1 MNYTGILFVLTS
13 AVLWGI
19 TGGVGDILMNKGWGP
34 ATIAFYR
41 GFVGFIFFTCWYLF
55 RRKKIKIKN
64 NNPHFYSWA
73 ALAGIGVAGNFT
85 FYFLAIE
92 SAGIP
97 IAATLMYTAPI
108 FVLLVSF
115 LLGIERSSLFKWASI
130 AFVLVGVILLTGA
143 YSSGTEVSFMG
154 IVAGLGAGISYAF
167 FIFGFKKAAKLG
179 SPQATLTI
187 AFFAFILVML
197 LRINFGE
204 AISVVS
210 SNDIGWFIVLGIIGA
225 GLSFILYVRGVK
237 RTAPSTASIIAMVEP
252 VTASLFGIMLLGN
265 SLTLM
270 QYAGM
275 GLILATI
282 TVLSVKQSS

>member
-1 MNYTGILFVLTS
+1 MNYTGILFILTS

-19 TGGVGDILMNKGWGP
+19 TGGVGDILMNRGWNP
-34 ATIAFYR
+34 AVIAFYR
-41 GFVGFIFFTCWYLF
+41 GFVGFICFALWYLI
-55 RRKKIKIKN
+55 RRKVIKIKN
-64 NNPHFYSWA
+64 KNPYFYSWA
-73 ALAGIGVAGNFT
+73 AVAGIGVAGNFL

-92 SAGIP
+92 STGIP

-143 YSSGTEVSFMG
+143 YNSGSSVSFMG
-154 IVAGLGAGISYAF
+154 IIAGLSAGISYAL

-179 SPQATLTI
+179 SPQATLTV
-187 AFFAFILVML
+187 AFLFFILVL
-197 LRINFGE
+197 ALRIDFGE

-210 SNDIGWFIVLGIIGA
+210 SDDIGMFIILGIIGA

-252 VTASLFGIMLLGN
+252 VTASLFGIALLGN
-265 SLTLM
+265 ELTLM

-282 TVLSVKQSS
+282 TILSVKQSS

>member
-1 MNYTGILFVLTS
+1 MSYTGILFILTS

-19 TGGVGDILMNKGWGP
+19 TGGLGEILMNKGWSP
-34 ATIAFYR
+34 STIAFYR
-41 GFVGFIFFTCWYLF
+41 GFVGFIFFAFWYLF

-64 NNPHFYSWA
+64 KNPYFYTWA
-73 ALAGIGVAGNFT
+73 ALAGISVAGNFT

-92 SAGIP
+92 SAGIA

-115 LLGIERSSLFKWASI
+115 LLGIERSTLFKWTSI

-143 YSSGTEVSFMG
+143 YTSGTAVSLMG
-154 IVAGLGAGISYAF
+154 LIAGLGSGVSYAL

-179 SPQATLTI
+179 SPQATLTV
-187 AFFAFILVML
+187 AFFFFILILM

-210 SNDIGWFIVLGIIGA
+210 SSDVGWFILLGIIGA

-252 VTASLFGIMLLGN
+252 VTASLFGIVLLGN
-265 SLTLM
+265 ELTLM

-282 TVLSVKQSS
+282 TFLSVKQSG